1 MPGRTH
7 SSYSKEMTNDI
18 TMRVLAVLMESPKP
32 MTIAE
37 ICERDICLTGITSQK
52 ITRSLTRLCDAGLIM
67 KSKSKSKG
75 RMVYV
80 DAAVLEKQGFDL
92 DMVVCQAQVLRG

>member
-7 SSYSKEMTNDI
+7 NTYSKQMINDI
-18 TMRVLAVLMESPKP
+18 TMRVLAVLVENPRP

-37 ICERDICLTGITSQK
+37 ICANDICLAGITSQK
-52 ITRSLTRLCDAGLIM
+52 ITRSLTRLCEAGLIM

-75 RMVYV
+75 RMVYI
-80 DAAVLEKQGFDL
+80 DTAALEAQGFNL
-92 DMVVCQAQVLRG
+92 EEIVG

>member
-7 SSYSKEMTNDI
+7 STYSKQMTNDI
-18 TMRVLAVLMESPKP
+18 TMRVLSVLIENPYP
-32 MTIAE
+32 MTISE
-37 ICERDICLTGITSQK
+37 ICEKDICLTGITSQK
-52 ITRSLTRLCDAGLIM
+52 ITRSLTRLCEAGLIM
-67 KSKSKSKG
+67 KSKSKSKN

-92 DMVVCQAQVLRG
+92 DKVVC

>member
-7 SSYSKEMTNDI
+7 STYSAQMTNDI
-18 TMRVLAVLMESPKP
+18 TMRVLAVLMENHKP

-37 ICERDICLTGITSQK
+37 ICAEDICLRNITSQK
-52 ITRSLTRLCDAGLIM
+52 ITRSLTRLCEAGLIM
-67 KSKSKSKG
+67 KSKSKVKN

-80 DAAVLEKQGFDL
+80 DTAVLEEQGFDL
-92 DMVVCQAQVLRG
+92 DKIIC

>member
-7 SSYSKEMTNDI
+7 TGYSKEMTNDI
-18 TMRVLAVLMESPKP
+18 TMRVLGVLIDNPKP
-32 MTIAE
+32 MTISE
-37 ICERDICLTGITSQK
+37 ICEKDICLCGITSQK
-52 ITRSLTRLCDAGLIM
+52 ITRSLTRLCEAGLIM

-80 DAAVLEKQGFDL
+80 DAAALEEQGFDL
-92 DMVVCQAQVLRG
+92 DKIVC